1 VSVFAGRPDL
11 LARFRA
17 GERAAL
23 EEVYW
28 AYVDRVESIV
38 THGFAKATGASPA
51 DVADVVHDTFARAFS
66 DEARRRFDGVRDYAP
81 FLWAIARHALG
92 EFWRRAGRDQPVPD
106 IEALVELAQDAAP
119 EVETI
124 DAPLARAVEDYLAGL
139 PAELSAVHRE
149 VYVRGLSQRQA
160 AETLG
165 ISRQSLRTLEKRL
178 RKGLASALKRGG
190 LRP

>member
-1 VSVFAGRPDL
+1 MSVFAGRPISWRDFAPAN
-11 LARFRA
+11 ARLWKRS
-17 GERAAL
+17 
-23 EEVYW
+23 YW
-28 AYVDRVESIV
+28 AYIDRVESIV
-38 THGFAKATGASPA
+38 THGFTKANGASPA

-66 DEARRRFDGVRDYAP
+66 DEARRWFEGVRDYAP

-92 EFWRRAGRDQPVPD
+92 AFWRRAGRDQPVPD
-106 IEALVELAQDAAP
+106 IDALVEQTQDTGA

-139 PAELSAVHRE
+139 SAEMSAVHRE

-178 RKGLASALKRGG
+178 RKGLASALKRRG